1 MNCSRFH
8 KLVADDLATTLKP
21 ALRMQMEQHM
31 RDCPTCREHY
41 TSMQTLW
48 KSMGEIP
55 DSPPDP
61 DMNTRFFSSLER
73 WQREEY
79 ASASTAHTAR
89 LSSWFNSTG
98 WLIAAGSSAAVLMM
112 LGLGILIGWN
122 LAFKSSPDSDP
133 ELSTVDELHRKVSA
147 LEREMALS
155 LMHQESASERLRGVL
170 LSGQLAPTEAS
181 VIQALLQTLDTDPNV
196 NVRLAALEVL
206 QPHLDRPEI
215 RHSLPESLLR
225 QSAPILQAE
234 LIRLILQLEDPK
246 ATNALRELLE
256 RNHLEDYIRSTAES
270 GISQLEMI

>member
-21 ALRMQMEQHM
+21 ALRMRMEQHM
-31 RDCPTCREHY
+31 RDCPACREHY
-41 TSMQTLW
+41 ASMQSLW
-48 KSMGEIP
+48 ESMGGIP
-55 DSPPDP
+55 DTPPDP
-61 DMNTRFFSSLER
+61 DMDARFFSSLER
-73 WQREEY
+73 WQREER
-79 ASASTAHTAR
+79 ASVSTARAAR
-89 LSSWFNSTG
+89 MTSWFNSTG
-98 WLIAAGSSAAVLMM
+98 WLIAAGSSAAVLVM
-112 LGLGILIGWN
+112 LGIGILIGWN
-122 LAFKSSPDSDP
+122 LAFKSRPDSDP
-133 ELSTVDELHRKVSA
+133 TISSVDQLHRKVSA

-170 LSGQLAPTEAS
+170 LSGQLAPTEAP
-181 VIQALLQTLDTDPNV
+181 VMQALLQTLDTDPNV

-215 RHSLPESLLR
+215 QHSLHESLLR
-225 QSAPILQAE
+225 QNSPILQAE

-246 ATNALRELLE
+246 ATSALRELLE

>member
-8 KLVADDLATTLKP
+8 KLAADDLASTLKP
-21 ALRMQMEQHM
+21 TLRMQMEQHM
-31 RDCPTCREHY
+31 RNCPACREHY

-48 KSMGEIP
+48 KSMGNIP
-55 DSPPDP
+55 DAAPDP
-61 DMNTRFFSSLER
+61 DMDSRFFSSLER
-73 WQREEY
+73 WQREED
-79 ASASTAHTAR
+79 ASASTTRAAR
-89 LSSWFNSTG
+89 ITSWFNSTG
-98 WLIAAGSSAAVLMM
+98 WLIAAGSSAAVL
-112 LGLGILIGWN
+112 LILGIGFLIGWN

-133 ELSTVDELHRKVSA
+133 AHSTVDELHRKVMA

-170 LSGQLAPTEAS
+170 LSGQLAPTENP
-181 VIQALLQTLDTDPNV
+181 VMQALLQTLDTDPNV

-206 QPHLDRPEI
+206 QPHLDLPEI
-215 RHSLPESLLR
+215 QHSLPKSLLR
-225 QSAPILQAE
+225 QNSPILQAE